1 MFLNV
6 EMGECEGCPDYSRS
20 IEIYS
25 NKDTGC
31 GTEFYIESTDD
42 SDSED
47 NGEQYTDQNDD
58 QSPGQNDSDAAPPT
72 EDGSTKI
79 IIGGYVTLASAA
91 IMALY

>member
-1 MFLNV
+1 MDVYTYEDGLCQLTATGLPMEKGALEGDEYCQMFLNV
-6 EMGECEGCPDYSRS
+6 EMGECEGCPDYSRR

-47 NGEQYTDQNDD
+47 NGE
-58 QSPGQNDSDAAPPT
+58 
-72 EDGSTKI
+72 
-79 IIGGYVTLASAA
+79 
-91 IMALY
+91 

>member
-6 EMGECEGCPDYSRS
+6 VMGECEGCPDYSRR

-47 NGEQYTDQNDD
+47 NGE
-58 QSPGQNDSDAAPPT
+58 
-72 EDGSTKI
+72 
-79 IIGGYVTLASAA
+79 
-91 IMALY
+91 